1 MKAFQLVLIKPSHYD
16 DDGYV
21 IRWWRAMTPSNSL
34 AAVYGIAADCAE
46 RQVLGPDVAIEITV
60 IDETNTRVDIP
71 ALVSRFKRHGNF
83 GCVAL
88 VGVQSNQYPR
98 ALDIARPF
106 RAAGIAVAIGG
117 FHVSGCL
124 SMLDGQAV
132 DLDACRDMGISIFA
146 GEAEGRLEAVIA
158 DVAAGR
164 LAPVYNYMKDLP
176 GMEGTP
182 VPFLPKKHVERTLGA
197 SSSFDAGRGCPYQC
211 SFCTIINVQGR
222 KSRYRSA
229 DDVERIVRL
238 NWAQGIRKFFI
249 TDDNFARNREWEA
262 TFDRLIE
269 LREKDGIPLGLMIQV
284 DTLCHKIPNFMEK
297 AKRAG
302 VNKVFIGLE
311 NINPDNLAAAKK
323 RQNKITEY
331 RKMLLAWKEQ
341 GILTIAGYI
350 LGFPADTPETIR
362 RDIEIIKEELPI
374 DLLEFFC
381 LTPLPGSED
390 HQTLWKNGVAMD
402 PDLNKYDV
410 EHVCTAHSKMSAD
423 EWQDIYHEAWSL
435 YYTPAHMKTLLR
447 RAAATGV
454 PVGNLAKYLL
464 TFSTTDRLENV
475 HPLQGG
481 ILRLKHP
488 SERRPGLPRENPW
501 LFWPRFGWETFA
513 KHASPDRC
521 DRAADD
527 LASSHQAQPRRAR
540 LHGPGADA
548 GRRRRRRDA
557 RPFDQDDRRT
567 RRGRSHQES
576 RRADRPRRVRL
587 EDNLQEAQGRFAQQD
602 SHSLGRAQSPK
613 ADRQFCAR
621 TGQPRMASPNP
632 NSGSSLPACSATMF
646 RPILVTLAASALL
659 VLAKGHQGAP
669 ARSRGL
675 GQTRQIWSR
684 QRRRGRALA
693 Q

>member
-1 MKAFQLVLIKPSHYD
+1 MLQPPVAERRRFQLVLIKPSHYD

-46 RQVLGPDVAIEITV
+46 RRVLGPDIAIDVEV
-60 IDETNTRVDIP
+60 IDETNTRIDIP
-71 ALVSRFKRHGNF
+71 ALLSRFRRHDNF

-88 VGVQSNQYPR
+88 IGVQSNQYPR

-106 RAAGIAVAIGG
+106 RAAGIAVAVGG
-117 FHVSGCL
+117 FHVSGCM
-124 SMLDGQAV
+124 SMLDGRAV
-132 DLDACRDMGISIFA
+132 DLDACREMGIAIFA
-146 GEAEGRLEAVIA
+146 GEAEGRLESVII
-158 DVAAGR
+158 DVAAGS
-164 LAPVYNYMKDLP
+164 LAPMYNFMKDLP
-176 GMEGTP
+176 GMEGAP
-182 VPFLPKKHVERTLGA
+182 VPFLPKRYVQRTLGLSA
-197 SSSFDAGRGCPYQC
+197 SFDAGRGCPYQC

-229 DDVERIVRL
+229 DDIEHLVRL

-249 TDDNFARNREWEA
+249 TDDNFARNKEWES

-302 VNKVFIGLE
+302 VTKVFIGLE

-331 RKMLLAWKEQ
+331 RKMLLGWKEQ

-362 RDIEIIKEELPI
+362 RDIAIIKDELPI

-390 HQTLWKNGVAMD
+390 HQVLWKNGVAMD
-402 PDLNKYDV
+402 LDLNRYDV
-410 EHVCTAHSKMSAD
+410 EHVCTAHSKMSTK
-423 EWQDIYHEAWSL
+423 EWQDIYHEAWLL
-435 YYTPAHMKTLLR
+435 YYTPEHMKTLLR

-454 PVGNLAKYLL
+454 PIGNLAKYLL

-481 ILRLKHP
+481 IFRLKHP
-488 SERRPGLPRENPW
+488 SERRPGLSRENPW
-501 LFWPRFGWETFA
+501 FFWPRFTWETLV
-513 KHASPDRC
+513 KHVILARTIGRLLMWQTAIAYNPGARNYTDQALTPVSD
-521 DRAADD
+521 DGDETLDLLTKTTGARAAV
-527 LASSHQAQPRRAR
+527 AHVKKIAQ
-540 LHGPGADA
+540 LTGV
-548 GRRRRRRDA
+548 
-557 RPFDQDDRRT
+557 
-567 RRGRSHQES
+567 
-576 RRADRPRRVRL
+576 RV
-587 EDNLQEAQGRFAQQD
+587 A
-602 SHSLGRAQSPK
+602 
-613 ADRQFCAR
+613 
-621 TGQPRMASPNP
+621 
-632 NSGSSLPACSATMF
+632 
-646 RPILVTLAASALL
+646 
-659 VLAKGHQGAP
+659 
-669 ARSRGL
+669 
-675 GQTRQIWSR
+675 
-684 QRRRGRALA
+684 
-693 Q
+693 